1 MISVHNGGFIMS
13 FSMKNLADSLPI
25 SEINLVGTHN
35 TCTKYVSARYVTKC
49 HDLTVAEQL
58 GLGVRYLDIRIEKSG
73 DALKTVHS
81 VIDCRTSFFGREKL
95 MFDSVLADCK
105 AFLKKNPD
113 ETLILCIK
121 RDDGAGSEETFDT
134 LYNRYIK
141 DDPVWFTEN
150 RIPTL
155 GEVRGKIVFLN
166 RSGIDKNNPE
176 YTDKTAGLNLSCWA
190 DQTGSAPREAE
201 NVPVPSRGGS
211 DTGINFCLQDMYQL
225 SPKNKWS
232 TAVLPL
238 LNSAPENALVINFF
252 SANNIICSPRYYK
265 RYLLKRFC
273 GLQLEKGR
281 KYGWLIMDFPTEEAV
296 NKVFET
302 NFR

>member
-1 MISVHNGGFIMS
+1 MLSVHNGGFIMS
-13 FSMKNLADSLPI
+13 FSMKNLADSLPL

-58 GLGVRYLDIRIEKSG
+58 ELGVRYLDIRIEKTG
-73 DALKTVHS
+73 DSLKTVHS

-105 AFLKKNPD
+105 AFLERNPD
-113 ETLILCIK
+113 EALILCIK

-134 LYNRYIK
+134 LYRKYIK
-141 DDPVWFTEN
+141 NDPVWFTEN

-166 RSGIDKNNPE
+166 RSAIDKTNPA

-190 DQTGSAPREAE
+190 DQTGSTPREVEKVA
-201 NVPVPSRGGS
+201 VPSRSGG
-211 DTGINFCLQDMYQL
+211 DTGVCFYLQDMYQL

-238 LNSAPENALVINFF
+238 LNNTPENALVINFF
-252 SANNIICSPRYYK
+252 SANNIICSPRIYQH
-265 RYLLKRFC
+265 YLFKRFC
-273 GLQLEKGR
+273 KINLEKGR
-281 KYGWLIMDFPTEEAV
+281 KYGWLILDYPTEEV
-296 NKVFET
+296 VKKVFET
-302 NFR
+302 NV